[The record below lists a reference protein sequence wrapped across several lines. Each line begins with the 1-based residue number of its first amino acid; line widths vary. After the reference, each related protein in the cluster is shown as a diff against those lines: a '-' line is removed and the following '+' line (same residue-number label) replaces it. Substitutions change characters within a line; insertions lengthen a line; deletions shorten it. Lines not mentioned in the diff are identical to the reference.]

1 MANAEKCPELVISGM
16 LFAVKMY
23 LVLQALHI

>member
-1 MANAEKCPELVISGM
+1 MAKAEKCPELVISGV

-23 LVLQALHI
+23 LVLQVLHI